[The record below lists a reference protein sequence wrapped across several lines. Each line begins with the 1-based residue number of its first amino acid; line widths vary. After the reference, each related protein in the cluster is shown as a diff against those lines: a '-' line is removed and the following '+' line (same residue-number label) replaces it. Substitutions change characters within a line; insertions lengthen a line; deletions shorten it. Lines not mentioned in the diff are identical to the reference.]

1 MTATATSAH
10 TVHTLTA
17 ADLFAIS
24 QGAAGLPGHWSA
36 TSRCTDHGASYA
48 GLIDPNGDGQEP
60 AFLIVLQADGL
71 RVTRPGGE
79 LVADGCA
86 SITEALAAVRWAI
99 RVS

>member
-1 MTATATSAH
+1 MTATANSAQI
-10 TVHTLTA
+10 VRTLTA

-36 TSRCTDHGASYA
+36 TSRCTDDGASYA
-48 GLIDPNGDGQEP
+48 GLIDPNGDGQEL

-71 RVTRPGGE
+71 RVMRPSGE
-79 LVADGCA
+79 LVAAGCS

-99 RVS
+99 REA